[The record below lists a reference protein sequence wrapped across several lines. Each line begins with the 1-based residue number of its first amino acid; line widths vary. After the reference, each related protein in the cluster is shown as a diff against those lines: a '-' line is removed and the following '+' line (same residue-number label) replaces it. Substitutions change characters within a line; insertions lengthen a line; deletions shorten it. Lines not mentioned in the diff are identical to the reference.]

1 MLGFIICTIF
11 GGCVALIAICLTAED
26 TDDDEE

>member
-1 MLGFIICTIF
+1 MLEFLIGVIF